1 MQKATLYRE
10 IKSYAIITF
19 FLALYS
25 VSIVG
30 FVINSGIVSGGINGL
45 STLIYYASAKY
56 IPVGYASFV
65 LNGVL
70 LLIALKI
77 LGRGFGAKTVYAIFM
92 ISFFIT
98 LAQIYIKEPFL
109 EDVTLSTVIGGAMI
123 GLCLGT
129 IFNYG
134 GSTGGTDIV
143 AMIVNKY
150 REVSPGRVI
159 LYADILI
166 IGSGF
171 IVFYFFMDKTAL
183 ESFRILIYGFV
194 SVGVA
199 SYTIDLIVL
208 GQQQSVQM
216 LIFSKK
222 HDELA
227 DEIGTNLHRGVTMI
241 NGQGWY
247 TKEET
252 KILLVVTRKNEM
264 QDVLRLV
271 KSIDPQAFTSIG
283 TVTGV
288 YGQGFSQIKN

>member
-1 MQKATLYRE
+1 MQKTTLFRE

-30 FVINSGIVSGGINGL
+30 FIINTEIVSGGVNGL
-45 STLIYYASAKY
+45 CTLIYYATGKLIS
-56 IPVGYASFV
+56 VGYSSFV
-65 LNGVL
+65 INGVL

-77 LGRGFGAKTVYAIFM
+77 LGRGFGAKTVYAVFI
-92 ISFFIT
+92 ISLFIT
-98 LAQIYIKEPFL
+98 LAQRYITQPFL

-129 IFNYG
+129 IFTYG

-159 LYADILI
+159 LYIDILI

-171 IVFYFFMDKTAL
+171 IVFHYFLGKTAL
-183 ESFRILIYGFV
+183 EAFQTLVYGFI
-194 SVGVA
+194 SVAVA

-216 LIFSKK
+216 FIFSKK
-222 HDELA
+222 HDEIA
-227 DEIGTNLHRGVTMI
+227 NEIGTNLHRGVTMI
-241 NGQGWY
+241 HGKGWY
-247 TKEET
+247 TKEDTE
-252 KILLVVTRKNEM
+252 ILMVVTRKNEM

-283 TVTGV
+283 AVTGV

>member
-1 MQKATLYRE
+1 MQKATIFRE
-10 IKSYAIITF
+10 VKSYVFITF

-30 FVINSGIVSGGINGL
+30 FVINAEIVSGGVNGFG
-45 STLIYYASAKY
+45 TLIYYVSGKT
-56 IPVGYASFV
+56 IPVGYSSFAI
-65 LNGVL
+65 NGIL

-77 LGRGFGAKTVYAIFM
+77 LGKGFGVKTIYAIFM

-98 LAQIYIKEPFL
+98 IAQKYITMPFL
-109 EDVTLSTVIGGAMI
+109 DDITLSAVIGGAMI
-123 GLCLGT
+123 GLCIGS

-134 GSTGGTDIV
+134 GSTGGTDIL
-143 AMIVNKY
+143 AMIVNKF

-159 LYADILI
+159 LYADIFI
-166 IGSGF
+166 IGAGF
-171 IVFYFFMDKTAL
+171 IVFYFFLDKTAL
-183 ESFRILIYGFV
+183 EAFRILVYGFV
-194 SVGVA
+194 IMAVS

-222 HDELA
+222 HDEIA
-227 DEIGTNLHRGVTMI
+227 SQISTNLRRGVTMI
-241 NGQGWY
+241 HGKGWY

-252 KILLVVTRKNEM
+252 EILMVVTRKNEM
-264 QDVLRLV
+264 QDVLRIV

-283 TVTGV
+283 AVTGV